1 MKDCQKI
8 KMGDRRLKKA
18 ILALLLILIISC
30 DEKENKEII
39 EVQTTNEVINYLA
52 LGDSY
57 TIGQGVE
64 EFQRWP
70 IQLGEKIEELNYDVD
85 EIKIIAR
92 TGWTTSNLLQAIENT
107 EIGKFNLVSLS
118 IGVNNQFQN
127 QSFTKFET
135 EFDIL
140 LNKSIEFAGDI
151 NNVFV
156 VSIPDYGVTPF
167 GRSNS
172 ESIGKEIDRYN
183 EYISVQCEEKGIPF
197 INITE
202 VSRELGD
209 SEGALASDNLH
220 PSGSQYAQWTDI
232 IVRTVIE
239 LL

>member
-18 ILALLLILIISC
+18 ILALLMILIISC

>member
-8 KMGDRRLKKA
+8 KMRDRRLKKA
-18 ILALLLILIISC
+18 ILALLMILIISC

>member
-30 DEKENKEII
+30 GEKENKEII

-64 EFQRWP
+64 ESQRWP

-107 EIGKFNLVSLS
+107 EIGKFNLVSLL

-183 EYISVQCEEKGIPF
+183 KYISVQCEEKGIPF

-232 IVRTVIE
+232 IVTTVIE
-239 LL
+239 FL